1 MKKMVYREIKTE
13 NLIYLLACALNNQKA
28 DLIRVSDMNLTEVF
42 SFAEFH
48 KIAACIAFALENIG
62 IDDELIKPWK
72 QAKSM
77 SIRKNIILNEERS
90 QIYNYMENNSIFH
103 VSLKGIILQN
113 LYPKFGMREMGDN
126 DILYD
131 VAYQEK
137 MYEFMIGRGY
147 RAEFYKKIHHDEYQ
161 KPPIYNIELHTSLFL
176 RSKNATFFDYYKNIM
191 DQLLPVEGKKFELRF
206 SDEDFYIYNIAHSYH
221 HYVSGGTGLRI
232 LTDCY
237 VYIKAKAETLDIK
250 YIENECEK
258 LGIADYEQTCRNLAL
273 KLFSPD
279 LSYIDGTISLTESE
293 NKLLERI
300 IESGAYGRQ
309 DLAVKSQINGLA
321 DSEKN
326 TKVIKMK
333 YYFNRLFMPIESV
346 KDEYPFF
353 YHHKILLPF
362 LFIYRVFRAATVSKD
377 RIKSELKSV
386 DNAIENIK
394 K

>member
-1 MKKMVYREIKTE
+1 MRYKTNTIHE
-13 NLIYLLACALNNQKA
+13 LVYLLKCALNNQKA
-28 DLIRVSDMNLTEVF
+28 DSQRVSNMDLTQLF
-42 SFAEFH
+42 SLANSH
-48 KIAACIAFALENIG
+48 KLTACVAFALDNTG
-62 IDDELIKPWK
+62 LDDDTYRSWK

-77 SIRKNIILNEERS
+77 AVRKNLLLNNERNL
-90 QIYNYMENNSIFH
+90 IYDYMEKNHITH
-103 VSLKGIILQN
+103 VSLKGIVLQDF
-113 LYPKFGMREMGDN
+113 YPKFGMREMGDN

-131 VAYQEK
+131 PTYQEQ
-137 MYEFMIGRGY
+137 MHDFMLSRGY
-147 RAEFYKKIHHDEYQ
+147 HTEFYKKIHHDEYQ
-161 KPPIYNIELHTSLFL
+161 KPPLYNIELHTSLFL
-176 RSKNATFFDYYKNIM
+176 RSKNSVFFDYYENIM
-191 DQLLPVEGKKFELRF
+191 DRLLPVERKKFELRF
-206 SDEDFYIYNIAHSYH
+206 SDEDFYIYNIAHSYR

-237 VYIKAKAETLDIK
+237 VYLKAKSETLDIK
-250 YIENECEK
+250 YIENECSK
-258 LGIADYEQTCRNLAL
+258 LEIADYERTCRSLAL

-279 LSYIDGTISLTESE
+279 LGYIDGTISLTESE

-300 IESGAYGRQ
+300 VKSGAYGRQ
-309 DLAVKSQINGLA
+309 DLAVESRINDLA
-321 DSEKN
+321 ANEKN
-326 TKVIKMK
+326 TRFIKAK
-333 YYFNRLFMPIESV
+333 YYFKRLFMPIDSV